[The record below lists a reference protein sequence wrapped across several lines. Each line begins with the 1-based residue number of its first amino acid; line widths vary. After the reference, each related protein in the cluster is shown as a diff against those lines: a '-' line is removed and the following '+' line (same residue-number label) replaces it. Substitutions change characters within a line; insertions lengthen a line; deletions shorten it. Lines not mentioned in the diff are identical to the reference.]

1 MKPTFAQRLD
11 LWARRLIPVVMTL
24 LLLLLGAVPLGVP
37 YLGSVTPAYT
47 LMAVFYW
54 AVYRPD
60 LLPLGMVFVIGVL
73 EDALSGLPLGVGA
86 LALLFVYGTA
96 LGQRRTFLKRPFYI
110 AWIGF
115 AILAAMA
122 ALLVWLLIAVLNGS
136 MIGIQP
142 AMFQYA
148 ITVALFPCLAILF
161 VAAHRHIQR

>member
-1 MKPTFAQRLD
+1 MKLSLAQRLD
-11 LWARRLIPVVMTL
+11 LWARRSIPVVLTL
-24 LLLLLGAVPLGVP
+24 LLLLLGTVPLGFP
-37 YLGSVTPAYT
+37 FLGSVAPAYT

-60 LLPLGMVFVIGVL
+60 LLPLGTVFMIGVL
-73 EDALSGLPLGVGA
+73 EDALTGLPLGAGA

-96 LGQRRTFLKRPFYI
+96 LGQRRAFLKRPFYI

-115 AILAAMA
+115 AVLAAMA
-122 ALLVWLLIAVLNGS
+122 ALLMWLLIAALNGV
-136 MIGIQP
+136 MIGARP